1 LGSSGGRRKRV
12 PAGWRSRR
20 DDGVAVVVKLRKRK
34 GGDEKEA
41 KKLNENEYKVSQI
54 KEEDRLFLLKG
65 NKIKRERR
73 KSKFVQKPMKT
84 KRNLK
89 RRRKK

>member
-1 LGSSGGRRKRV
+1 M
-12 PAGWRSRR
+12 
-20 DDGVAVVVKLRKRK
+20 AVVVKLRKRK

-54 KEEDRLFLLKG
+54 KLKG

>member
-54 KEEDRLFLLKG
+54 KLKG

>member
-12 PAGWRSRR
+12 PAGW
-20 DDGVAVVVKLRKRK
+20 KLRKRK
-34 GGDEKEA
+34 GADEKEA
-41 KKLNENEYKVSQI
+41 KNRMKMSTRCLATQI
-54 KEEDRLFLLKG
+54 KEEDRLFLLKR
-65 NKIKRERR
+65 NKIKREGR
-73 KSKFVQKPMKT
+73 KSKFVQKPMET